1 MTDDQNL
8 SDTDE
13 RLLEALKHL
22 PAVPRPDD
30 LHEQFRNRMRT
41 ERIVGAA
48 WRPWVVTAIA
58 ATLVLALG
66 SGWWIDRAHHA
77 AEVSQLRAQLIDALN
92 GTSAPRRFEAINVA
106 GNSNLRDQQVVD
118 ALTHALLT
126 DPNTN
131 VRVAAAE
138 ALGRVADSRSLI
150 AAAEQSFGRERSPF
164 VQTELLRSV
173 NRLGAE
179 ARRHAVAA
187 LLTRGDIDPSV
198 RVDATAAFGS

>member
-1 MTDDQNL
+1 MTDDENL
-8 SDTDE
+8 SDTDH
-13 RLLEALKHL
+13 RVLESLKHL

-30 LHEQFRNRMRT
+30 LHEQFRERMRA
-41 ERIVGAA
+41 ERIVGSA
-48 WRPWVVTAIA
+48 WRPWIITAIA

-66 SGWWIDRAHHA
+66 SGWWIDRAHHIS
-77 AEVSQLRAQLIDALN
+77 EVSQLRAQLIDALN

-106 GNSNLRDQQVVD
+106 GNSSLRDQQVVD

-138 ALGRVADSRSLI
+138 ALGRVADLHSL
-150 AAAEQSFGRERSPF
+150 AEAAERSFGREGSPF

-173 NRLGAE
+173 DRLDPVE
-179 ARRHAVAA
+179 RKRVVSA
-187 LLTRGDIDPSV
+187 LLSRRDIDASV
-198 RVDATAAFGS
+198 RVDAARMSGT